1 PVAKLIAKEIRPPV
15 ANPEAHPLR
24 CTHPAQG
31 SLKAVR
37 ALARVE
43 SFFEAALCD
52 VVDEIHQRVLT
63 FGPQLGEL
71 LCAFAL
77 DDGCARLRSG
87 RGLRGR
93 CLCCDDEHSQSGHR
107 AWHEADYT
115 KRMSSP
121 AVVPPR
127 PCAGVIDSTIHQPRS
142 VVGHRRYVGYV
153 IRSLLRPV
161 A

>member
-1 PVAKLIAKEIRPPV
+1 
-15 ANPEAHPLR
+15 
-24 CTHPAQG
+24 
-31 SLKAVR
+31 
-37 ALARVE
+37 
-43 SFFEAALCD
+43 
-52 VVDEIHQRVLT
+52 
-63 FGPQLGEL
+63 

-93 CLCCDDEHSQSGHR
+93 CLCCDDEHSQSCHR

-127 PCAGVIDSTIHQPRS
+127 PCAGVIDSTIRQPRS
-142 VVGHRRYVGYV
+142 VVGRAWSGAHTAEATDRGAYVGYV

-161 A
+161 ARSLVIHWFLFVLT